1 LAISKILYI
10 KDCGSS
16 HNGKHLRQAINY
28 IMVKEK
34 TGNGKYVGGLNCQP
48 EFAYEQMKKTKGIF
62 GKVEGRQG
70 YHLIISFE
78 DGEVDAPTAFEIIGR
93 FTNEYLANGY
103 EAVYTV
109 HDNTDHIHG
118 HILYNSVNFI
128 TGMKYRYE
136 KGDWARDIQPITNRL
151 CQEYGLST
159 IEISEDRE
167 KPDHK
172 FKEWNDYRDGSYAWS
187 KMICRDLDACILQ
200 SQSFDTFVEL
210 LSEKGYE
217 VKQGGKY
224 LAVKPMGMIRFK
236 RCKTLGE
243 EYTEERIKERILTE
257 TLTLTVP
264 QNKNIAPHII
274 RCKVKRL
281 KRAKLTKLQKR
292 YYARLYRIRK
302 LKKRPYSQVWKYRD
316 EIRKMQQIQERYL
329 FLLNHEIMSIEEL
342 VVVGDRIAE
351 GSKKIS
357 KEKSRTFKARAKCQ
371 SLFDI
376 AAEMEELKDAESSFV
391 RGELFFQA
399 EHERYH
405 ELAEQLRVE
414 GYCFEE
420 VMELRENYRN
430 EISQVKE
437 KEKAAAKEIS
447 IVKAIIRETMEEKIR
462 QQKQSVI
469 NEEIPEIKMKQSA
482 ETAHSD
488 LTHLES
494 IEKALEEQKG
504 ERQPRR

>member
-1 LAISKILYI
+1 MAISKILYI

-16 HNGKHLRQAINY
+16 HNGKHLRQALDY

-34 TGNGKYVGGLNCQP
+34 TGNGRYVGGLNCQP
-48 EFAYEQMKKTKGIF
+48 EYAYEQMKKTKGIF

-78 DGEVDAPTAFEIIGR
+78 EGEVDAPTAFEIIGR
-93 FTNEYLANGY
+93 FANEYLANGY

-187 KMICRDLDACILQ
+187 KMIRRDLDACILQ
-200 SQSFDTFVEL
+200 AQSFDNFMEL

-217 VKQGGKY
+217 IKQGGKY
-224 LAVKPMGMIRFK
+224 LAVKPMGMTRFK
-236 RCKTLGE
+236 RCKILGE
-243 EYTEERIKERILTE
+243 EYTEDRIKERILTE
-257 TLTLTVP
+257 ILTVEVP
-264 QNKNIAPHII
+264 QNKNIAPHIV

-281 KRAKLTKLQKR
+281 NRTKLSKIQKR
-292 YYARLYRIRK
+292 YYAKLYRIRK

-316 EIRKMQQIQERYL
+316 EIRKMQKIQERYL
-329 FLLNHEIMSIEEL
+329 FLLNHGIKSIEDL
-342 VVVGDRIAE
+342 VVVGERIAE
-351 GSKKIS
+351 GRKKIS
-357 KEKSRTFKARAKCQ
+357 RDKSRSFKARAKCQ
-371 SLFDI
+371 LLFNI
-376 AAEMEELKDAESSFV
+376 ATEMENLKDAESSFV
-391 RGELFFQA
+391 RGDLFFQA

-405 ELAEQLRVE
+405 ELAELLHVE
-414 GYCFEE
+414 GYRFEE
-420 VMELRENYRN
+420 VMELREHYRN

-437 KEKAAAKEIS
+437 KETAAAKELS
-447 IVKAIIRETMEEKIR
+447 IVKAIIRETMEGKIR
-462 QQKQSVI
+462 QQKQSKI
-469 NEEIPEIKMKQSA
+469 YDGMPEIEMKQSA
-482 ETAHSD
+482 ETAHSVP
-488 LTHLES
+488 TPVKPTT
-494 IEKALEEQKG
+494 KAIEEQKG
-504 ERQPRR
+504 EQQPRR